1 MFSVNLGQNSKSVMK
16 LGDNGNVKAVMLDM
30 GGVLVD
36 LDMDRCLNAFYDK
49 AGFMSVRNFIDTCHP
64 KGFFSR
70 YEMGEFGED
79 VLYAECISRS
89 RPGTTPQ
96 IIRECL
102 ESLLVGIDPAKA
114 TLLKRLSERC
124 DLYML
129 SNNNPIALDYC
140 SRMFSDA
147 GIPLDTTFKRLFCS
161 FRMHVSKPSP
171 EFFGMV
177 FDETG
182 LLPQEAVFVDDSPV
196 NVEAARSLGIDAR
209 WYQPGTDLGDVLKP
223 VWN

>member
-1 MFSVNLGQNSKSVMK
+1 MVLGA
-16 LGDNGNVKAVMLDM
+16 NGNVKAVMLDM

-36 LDMDRCLNAFYDK
+36 LDMDRCLNAFYGK
-49 AGFMSVRNFIDTCHP
+49 AGFMNVRDFIDTCHP
-64 KGFFSR
+64 KGFFSK
-70 YEMGEFGED
+70 YEMGELSED
-79 VLYAECISRS
+79 EMYAECISRS

-96 IIRECL
+96 IIKECI

-114 TLLKRLSERC
+114 LLLKRLSERC

-129 SNNNPIALDYC
+129 SNNNPIALAYC

-147 GIPLDTTFKRLFCS
+147 GIPLDTTFKHLFCS
-161 FRMHVSKPSP
+161 FQMHVSKPSA
-171 EFFGMV
+171 EFFKMV

-182 LLPQEAVFVDDSPV
+182 LMPSQTVFVDDSPK
-196 NVEAARSLGIDAR
+196 NVDAACNFGIDAR
-209 WYQPGTDLGDVLKP
+209 WYEPGTDLNDVLRP